1 MGDID
6 GATQLGT
13 TSSTMSVIS
22 DRGGDPIVLKLAV
35 LRIAGMLELCPMKED
50 VSLNLCAL
58 LSSDVTVWSS
68 VFEVCASL
76 QCLKE
81 EDHLAADHTEV
92 VTLAEVLLV

>member
-13 TSSTMSVIS
+13 TSPTMSVIS
-22 DRGGDPIVLKLAV
+22 DRGGDPIVLKFTV
-35 LRIAGMLELCPMKED
+35 LPTAGTLELCPMKED
-50 VSLNLCAL
+50 VSWNLCAL

-68 VFEVCASL
+68 VVEVFASL